1 MPPRIRKIT
10 KPKPSSIVEIDDD
23 AEDLVEATKNLEFV
37 EFQRIPQLEKLQDEI
52 DAILEKTQGVTIAE
66 EAVTVKETLP
76 TKIRK
81 ERKKKAETKDAVVD
95 IRPVTPSVNEDGEVW
110 AEISYAIDAQRKY
123 TLGAKRKLRDGESL
137 VDAHTQLCKQ
147 VLNSILTLV

>member
-23 AEDLVEATKNLEFV
+23 TEDLVEATKDLEFV
-37 EFQRIPQLEKLQDEI
+37 EFQRIPQPEKLQDKI
-52 DAILEKTQGVTIAE
+52 DAILEKTQGVTVAP
-66 EAVTVKETLP
+66 EAISTHETLP
-76 TKIRK
+76 AKIKK

-95 IRPVTPSVNEDGEVW
+95 IRPATPSNEDGEVW

-137 VDAHTQLCKQ
+137 VDAHAQLCKQ